1 MIQWYLDL
9 RSILPLLPPESV
21 PGAQFLLQVLLA
33 TIAVAVV
40 CGIAVLVGAVVAIPR
55 RGALGGF
62 LVLVFAT
69 PAFVV
74 TGILGWIGGA
84 LAIVGGVLAL
94 LSSVRPPQKGGNR
107 KPPSS

>member
-1 MIQWYLDL
+1 MIQWYLNL
-9 RSILPLLPPESV
+9 RSILPLLPPEEI

-33 TIAVAVV
+33 TVVVAVA
-40 CGIAVLVGAVVAIPR
+40 CGIAVLVGAIIVIPR

-69 PAFVV
+69 ASFVV

-84 LAIVGGVLAL
+84 LAIVGGVFAL
-94 LSSVRPPQKGGNR
+94 LSSARPPRKARAR
-107 KPPSS
+107 KPASS